1 MNMTTPYQQPHSPSH
16 THCCWTFERN
26 LNVGIVPFQNCR
38 WKGKGVRRGG
48 RDKEGEGKG
57 GGA

>member
-1 MNMTTPYQQPHSPSH
+1 
-16 THCCWTFERN
+16 